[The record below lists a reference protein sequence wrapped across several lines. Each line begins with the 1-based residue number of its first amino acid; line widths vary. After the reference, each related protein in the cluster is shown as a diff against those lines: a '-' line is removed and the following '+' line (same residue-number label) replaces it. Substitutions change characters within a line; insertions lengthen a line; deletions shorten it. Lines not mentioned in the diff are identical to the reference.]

1 MRAALISKMV
11 LNDLCFL
18 VFTPLGNLLPLTAS
32 KEQNMAN

>member
-11 LNDLCFL
+11 FNDLCFL
-18 VFTPLGNLLPLTAS
+18 VFTPLGNLPLTAS